1 MRPLGIL
8 LAAALLWLLQGILF
22 RRWWKKGLSA
32 ELSFCQPSA
41 VEGENACLT
50 ETITNAKY
58 LPLPVL
64 HVKFRMGRGLV
75 FEHDANSAITDQNY
89 RSDIFS
95 CMPWQQIRRRL
106 TFRCRQRGFYQI
118 EQADFVSYDLLWTN
132 PFVASVPVH
141 TSMYVYPS
149 FVDPQ
154 RLELPLRRLS
164 GTMAARHSLLR
175 DPFQLQSIRDYQYG
189 DPYRDVN
196 WKATARTGELKVNV
210 HAPSASWQV
219 TLLLDGTGDR
229 LWEDADLK
237 EEAVRLC
244 ATLADSLIARQIPV
258 AVRTN
263 GRDCLSHMEAALEA
277 GSGGHHLQAIL
288 ELLARIDLNA
298 PERRPMEQMIAELLS
313 GTAAGGQTGAQAAAD
328 TTLYILISICQRN
341 ELAESFANLCR
352 KAPGSQWFLPLRPG
366 DTPDFSAAPPPD
378 LGSIYEWEVPYAR
391 SHE

>member
-1 MRPLGIL
+1 MKLIGII

-22 RRWWKKGLSA
+22 RRWWQKGLSA
-32 ELSFCQPSA
+32 ELAFCQPSA
-41 VEGENACLT
+41 VEGESACLT
-50 ETITNAKY
+50 EIITNAKY

-75 FEHDANSAITDQNY
+75 FSQDANSSITDQNY

-95 CMPWQQIRRRL
+95 CMPWQQIRRHL
-106 TFRCRQRGFYQI
+106 TFQCRQRGFYQI
-118 EQADFVSYDLLWTN
+118 LQADFVSYDFLWTS
-132 PFVASVPVH
+132 PFVASVPVQ
-141 TSMYVYPS
+141 TSMYVYPA
-149 FVDPQ
+149 FVDPL
-154 RLELPLRRLS
+154 RLELPMRRLM
-164 GTMAARHSLLR
+164 GTMAARRSLLR

-229 LWEDADLK
+229 LWEDTDLK

-263 GRDCLSHMEAALEA
+263 GRDCVTHAEAALNA
-277 GSGGHHLQAIL
+277 GSGQHHLQAVM
-288 ELLARIDLNA
+288 ELLARIDLSDSK
-298 PERRPMEQMIAELLS
+298 RRPMEKLMEELTDSQTVLS
-313 GTAAGGQTGAQAAAD
+313 ARNVSEASSPM
-328 TTLYILISICQRN
+328 YILISACQK
-341 ELAESFANLCR
+341 EALAEAFADLCK
-352 KAPGSQWFLPLRPG
+352 KAPGSQWIIPLRPG
-366 DTPDFSAAPPPD
+366 DKTQISILPDQSS
-378 LGSIYEWEVPYAR
+378 GSIYEWEVPYAG
-391 SHE
+391 S